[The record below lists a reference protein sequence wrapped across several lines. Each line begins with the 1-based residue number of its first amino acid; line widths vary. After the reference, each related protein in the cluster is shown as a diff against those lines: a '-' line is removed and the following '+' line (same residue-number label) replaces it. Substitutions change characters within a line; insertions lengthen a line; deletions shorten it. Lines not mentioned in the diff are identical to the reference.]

1 MPRLLQFPKASLG
14 FVSWHFGQVLVV
26 MILQLYGF
34 VLIFTMVTGEPNRM
48 FFDERDVCEMLAQQ
62 LRDAGR
68 QAECQPY
75 RPPVLNPDW
84 STG

>member
-1 MPRLLQFPKASLG
+1 MST
-14 FVSWHFGQVLVV
+14 
-26 MILQLYGF
+26 YGF
-34 VLIFTMVTGEPNRM
+34 VLIFTLASGQPNQM
-48 FFDERDVCEMLAQQ
+48 FFTEENVCQMLAEE
-62 LRDAGR
+62 LRAAGR